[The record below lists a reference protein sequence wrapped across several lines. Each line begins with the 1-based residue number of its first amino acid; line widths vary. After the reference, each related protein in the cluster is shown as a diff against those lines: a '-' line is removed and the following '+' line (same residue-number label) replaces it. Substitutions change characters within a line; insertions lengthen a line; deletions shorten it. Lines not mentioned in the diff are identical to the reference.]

1 MKPYAISSTC
11 KSNRANRQPSSPA
24 SHALSLSERWD
35 RRQPRQW
42 LRQAPRH
49 ARKRRHNACPTLREP
64 SNASR
69 NGSKGIC
76 NIRLAPPR
84 RKPRSRC
91 VRVRRLAATILVLAA
106 RARSIRSATAQMSEE
121 GSNALPRSRVREKR
135 KTDNFGGDHPAM
147 PPGTMPGQMPERHAI
162 PGIKNLVAVASGKG
176 GVGKTTVA
184 VNVALALAKLGYKVG
199 LLDAD
204 VYGPNVPIMLGS
216 TAEPTATAQQRI
228 IPVVAQGVKM
238 ISMGLLNPGD
248 KPVIWRGPMLHS
260 VITQFL
266 RSVEWGEL
274 DYLIIDLPPGTG
286 DVQLTLIQTV
296 AVTGAVVVTTPSAVA
311 LADVRKAIEMFRQ
324 VSVEVLGVVENM
336 STFAC
341 PHCGKPVDIFGH
353 GEGAKTAIEYGVPVL
368 GEIEIDPRIRLG
380 GDTGMPVTAQGET
393 APAAQSLYRVA
404 RAVSARLEEV
414 AATAGG
420 PKVQID

>member
-1 MKPYAISSTC
+1 
-11 KSNRANRQPSSPA
+11 
-24 SHALSLSERWD
+24 
-35 RRQPRQW
+35 
-42 LRQAPRH
+42 
-49 ARKRRHNACPTLREP
+49 
-64 SNASR
+64 
-69 NGSKGIC
+69 
-76 NIRLAPPR
+76 
-84 RKPRSRC
+84 
-91 VRVRRLAATILVLAA
+91 
-106 RARSIRSATAQMSEE
+106 
-121 GSNALPRSRVREKR
+121 
-135 KTDNFGGDHPAM
+135 M

-162 PGIKNLVAVASGKG
+162 PGVKNLVAIASGKG

-184 VNVALALAKLGYKVG
+184 VNLALALVKLGHKVG

-228 IPVVAQGVKM
+228 IPVMAQGVKM

-274 DYLIIDLPPGTG
+274 DYLVIDLPPGTG

-341 PHCGKPVDIFGH
+341 PHCGKAVDIFGH

-380 GDTGMPVTAQGET
+380 GDTGNPVAAQGES

-404 RAVSARLEEV
+404 RAVTARITDVV
-414 AATAGG
+414 ATSSG

>member
-1 MKPYAISSTC
+1 
-11 KSNRANRQPSSPA
+11 
-24 SHALSLSERWD
+24 
-35 RRQPRQW
+35 
-42 LRQAPRH
+42 
-49 ARKRRHNACPTLREP
+49 
-64 SNASR
+64 
-69 NGSKGIC
+69 
-76 NIRLAPPR
+76 
-84 RKPRSRC
+84 
-91 VRVRRLAATILVLAA
+91 
-106 RARSIRSATAQMSEE
+106 
-121 GSNALPRSRVREKR
+121 
-135 KTDNFGGDHPAM
+135 M

-162 PGIKNLVAVASGKG
+162 PGIKNLVAIASGKG

-184 VNVALALAKLGYKVG
+184 VNLALALARLGHKVG

-216 TAEPTATAQQRI
+216 TAEPTATLQQRI
-228 IPVVAQGVKM
+228 IPVVAQDVKM

-324 VSVEVLGVVENM
+324 VSVQVLGVVENM

-353 GEGAKTAIEYGVPVL
+353 GEGAKTALEYGVPVL

-380 GDTGMPVTAQGET
+380 GDTGKPVAAQGET

-404 RAVSARLEEV
+404 KAVAARLEEV
-414 AATAGG
+414 AATGGG